1 MRWCGTS
8 QWRIHRGQGTC
19 PPDFRPGRQSCKS
32 PPPTFLTHNEAIA
45 GFTNQSLGLPA
56 YACNTGSSTAIK
68 LAPRMHQNL
77 PLPQTPPP
85 VGRGHLR
92 RLDPRARHDSS
103 PTFWTVDTP
112 MAQVPCSRRHA
123 GARRSMHDT
132 KTTPSE
138 IRTKLQRTISASTL
152 RMHPIKLDI
161 KSRRDLHAW
170 WCALRIYFSPAQL
183 PLCSL
188 TYTYGGAWRCYQTS
202 TTIHRKD
209 DSNLSF
215 IHKIDKT

>member
-1 MRWCGTS
+1 MRHES
-8 QWRIHRGQGTC
+8 VAYPQGTG
-19 PPDFRPGRQSCKS
+19 DVSPGFQAGETVMQK

-123 GARRSMHDT
+123 GARRSMHGT

-138 IRTKLQRTISASTL
+138 YERNCSEPYPHRHFACIRLNWTLKVDVICMRGDVPWEST
-152 RMHPIKLDI
+152 
-161 KSRRDLHAW
+161 SRRRSYRYAV
-170 WCALRIYFSPAQL
+170 
-183 PLCSL
+183 
-188 TYTYGGAWRCYQTS
+188 
-202 TTIHRKD
+202 
-209 DSNLSF
+209 
-215 IHKIDKT
+215 